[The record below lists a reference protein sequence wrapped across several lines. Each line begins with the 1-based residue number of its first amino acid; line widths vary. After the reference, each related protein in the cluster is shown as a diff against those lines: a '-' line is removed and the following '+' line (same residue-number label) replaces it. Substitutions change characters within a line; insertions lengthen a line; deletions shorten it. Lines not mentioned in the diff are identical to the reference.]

1 LSVGGHVH
9 VQLKPG
15 EHVTCLPLAHGQLRV
30 RLMSRLA
37 PAQPPVNHHSRSPA
51 HASTMMR
58 MVSYEAEAGRATW
71 CRQRR
76 CETHI
81 QQLQQRSLAYL
92 RDGRQARRQEMK
104 WGGCF
109 FVKSGP
115 FLNAG
120 CIMYSITIF
129 YFTFYLFKGVY
140 AFIALTLLVGRL
152 ERHRACKK
160 LSSEVLA

>member
-1 LSVGGHVH
+1 MH

-71 CRQRR
+71 CRRRR

-92 RDGRQARRQEMK
+92 RDGRQARGQEMK
-104 WGGCF
+104 WGW
-109 FVKSGP
+109 
-115 FLNAG
+115 
-120 CIMYSITIF
+120 
-129 YFTFYLFKGVY
+129 GV
-140 AFIALTLLVGRL
+140 F
-152 ERHRACKK
+152 CKK
-160 LSSEVLA
+160 VVLSSTQGASCAVSLFFILHFTYLRGCMPSVL